1 MPGFTG
7 AGGMYHSYG
16 CRHGKS
22 KKDRRTVPLSF
33 LSPTPEV
40 LKPSPGLGDKNNQA
54 PYLSRRSAFANS
66 TVIRCRL
73 SKNPSPPILH

>member
-1 MPGFTG
+1 MPGLQVREECTIVMD
-7 AGGMYHSYG
+7 AVTANPG
-16 CRHGKS
+16 C
-22 KKDRRTVPLSF
+22 KKC